1 MSNTNYDVELNIT
14 YDNAH
19 RHYIPS
25 YNIAVPNYST
35 FHYSSWTEVVGSYAA
50 NIRFDNESEENIT
63 YKVSF
68 EGQSI
73 LPDTVWNT
81 QNNYKNQNPEI
92 LTTGV
97 FSKIYFLNPHR
108 SKCTFTTSNCKYRVN
123 YLTKAPFEVKLNS
136 SGYISSSNASFK
148 CSTVE
153 KPIPV
158 QYSWSSARVYY
169 KRSTD
174 SSYSNVAGTVSG
186 TWSDVTVNT
195 NLSLPTGYTYN
206 VYIVATA
213 DDGTTAQTGVG
224 TFATTDGPSVTNCVS
239 PVGTYTNG
247 TINFIWS
254 HSTEYGT
261 PQYAYDL
268 QYSSNNGGSWTTVAN
283 HVVTSVTNRTVT
295 INSAG
300 VYLWRVRTYNSLN
313 QAGSWSQASFINSV
327 PATPPANLRVTTKGR
342 PTASWVS
349 TTQAAYQ
356 VQMLLNDSI
365 VYDSGAVYS
374 GQNSHIINDYSDDT
388 RAYTVRVRIYDS
400 LGNVSPWSS
409 TGYQQPTVPD
419 VHFDITNNESG
430 GANINIVTVPGAI
443 FYKYFLKRNGVLV
456 GQFSEES
463 YTDKYAVGLTNY
475 SVVAVT
481 DQDQSD
487 IQTKGFRVSYPNA
500 SIVTLNGAQYAV
512 NKRVN
517 EAFEIQTSGEADFN
531 RTKFLG
537 ATSPAH
543 YFNKMK
549 LKSFT
554 VTFFD
559 DNDIVDSLVGTVVF
573 YADNFG
579 NGGYC
584 FVTAYDKTDNFI
596 KNSQGI
602 YANEVSLTLEV
613 TDYDDS
619 IEYPI

>member
-1 MSNTNYDVELNIT
+1 M
-14 YDNAH
+14 
-19 RHYIPS
+19 
-25 YNIAVPNYST
+25 
-35 FHYSSWTEVVGSYAA
+35 
-50 NIRFDNESEENIT
+50 
-63 YKVSF
+63 
-68 EGQSI
+68 
-73 LPDTVWNT
+73 
-81 QNNYKNQNPEI
+81 
-92 LTTGV
+92 
-97 FSKIYFLNPHR
+97 
-108 SKCTFTTSNCKYRVN
+108 
-123 YLTKAPFEVKLNS
+123 
-136 SGYISSSNASFK
+136 
-148 CSTVE
+148 
-153 KPIPV
+153 
-158 QYSWSSARVYY
+158 
-169 KRSTD
+169 
-174 SSYSNVAGTVSG
+174 
-186 TWSDVTVNT
+186 
-195 NLSLPTGYTYN
+195 
-206 VYIVATA
+206 
-213 DDGTTAQTGVG
+213 
-224 TFATTDGPSVTNCVS
+224 
-239 PVGTYTNG
+239 
-247 TINFIWS
+247 
-254 HSTEYGT
+254 
-261 PQYAYDL
+261 
-268 QYSSNNGGSWTTVAN
+268 
-283 HVVTSVTNRTVT
+283 
-295 INSAG
+295 
-300 VYLWRVRTYNSLN
+300 YLWRVRTYNSLN

-419 VHFDITNNESG
+419 VHFDITNNEFG

-456 GQFSEES
+456 GQFSGES

-512 NKRVN
+512 NKRVD

-559 DNDIVDSLVGTVVF
+559 DNDVVDSLVGTVVF